1 MDQVTY
7 KTASIDVGPASICT
21 SAASYWM
28 PKWLRRES
36 AWLEHA
42 PFGFWLIDA
51 LRPRSIVELGTYSG
65 FSFAVFC
72 QAVQALNVDC
82 ACYGVDHWLG
92 DEHGGFYGEEVYRA
106 INEHTAT
113 HYSSFAQLI
122 RSDFNAALEHF
133 EEGSIDLLHID
144 GCHSYEAVRSDFM
157 AWRSRL
163 SGSGVIMLHDTNVH
177 ERGFGVSRLWQELS
191 QQYKH
196 FEFLHGHGLGILGV
210 GNTFPERIEFLF
222 GCSGNPD
229 AVAEIR
235 ACYGR
240 LGMALSDRL
249 ERQNSTDQARLAQ
262 LELEVG
268 RQARRQAYLTAVV
281 AQREA
286 ELAQRISEREWRD
299 GQLAQCEANLA
310 AHVTELGKCR
320 TELERLNRYLAP
332 FRNSVLWPLTSP
344 LRSAARRLLPRGR

>member
-28 PKWLRRES
+28 PKWSRRES

-51 LRPRSIVELGTYSG
+51 LRPRSVVELGTYSG

-133 EEGSIDLLHID
+133 EDGSIDLLHID

-286 ELAQRISEREWRD
+286 ELAQRISDLGWRD
-299 GQLAQCEANLA
+299 GQIAQCEANLA
-310 AHVTELGKCR
+310 AHVTELEKCR